1 MYLKLRNLILFKS
14 KKYPPKCTVNMY
26 LFVCVCV
33 YAMKTVEEWKHEYD
47 EFKLVARSR
56 FQFTTRT

>member
-1 MYLKLRNLILFKS
+1 MYRQYVLI
-14 KKYPPKCTVNMY
+14 C
-26 LFVCVCV
+26 VCVC
-33 YAMKTVEEWKHEYD
+33 AMKTVEEWKHEYD